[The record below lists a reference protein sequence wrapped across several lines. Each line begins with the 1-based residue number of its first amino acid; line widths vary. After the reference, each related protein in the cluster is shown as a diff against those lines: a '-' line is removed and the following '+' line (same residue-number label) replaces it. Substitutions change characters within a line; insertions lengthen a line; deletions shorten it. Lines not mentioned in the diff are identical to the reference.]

1 VTSVYVVARGFF
13 GKFEFL
19 FSFSDNME
27 NMDTNS
33 QQNISHFLVF
43 LKIFEKN
50 EISQSNMIKD
60 GNKFRKKQ
68 LLTITLL
75 FFTTLLSNRY
85 KRQMMLQKCQK

>member
-1 VTSVYVVARGFF
+1 VYVVARGFF

-33 QQNISHFLVF
+33 QQNISHSL
-43 LKIFEKN
+43 N

-75 FFTTLLSNRY
+75 FFTTLLSNCY
-85 KRQMMLQKCQK
+85 IRQMMLQKCQKQNFFEFT